1 MDTKN
6 KIMDLLK
13 VNHKKIQVA
22 FDEPE
27 ITSDAGALLVGKAD
41 EAMRLAEQLAAVVKD
56 KRGQGRIDH
65 TVEDMLRQRL
75 TQICLGYP
83 DADDCDHFRADPALK
98 AAVGRLP
105 SDPALASQPTM
116 TRLENSVSR
125 KDLLRLANVFGDLFI
140 QSFDSPPEAVII
152 DLDPTVDL
160 CHGMQEMSLF
170 NGWVGERCLMPLH
183 VYDGITGRLI
193 TTVLRPGKTPLGGEI
208 ITVLKRIVRR
218 LRAAWP
224 DVVLILRADSHFSKP
239 EIMDWC
245 DGNGVEFILGLG
257 GNSALDNRHDIQLAV
272 ADAKRLWP
280 EARKAGGESIR
291 RFVSFSYAAGTW
303 SAERRVVAKISANE
317 FGVDTRFVV
326 TSLEAA
332 GAKYLYETVY
342 CGRGNMELMIMDH
355 KTGLESD
362 RTSCTSFKA
371 NQFRLLIHSA
381 AYVAMGWIREKLLA
395 GTEYASARFATI
407 RTRLLKIG
415 ARVEEGKT
423 YVRFHLP
430 TAFPHKEVFAGATA
444 PAPSTG

>member
-1 MDTKN
+1 MDTKL

-13 VNHKKIQVA
+13 VNSKKIQVA

-27 ITSDAGALLVGKAD
+27 ITSDAGALLVGKGD
-41 EAMRLAEQLAAVVKD
+41 KAMRLTEQLAAAIKD
-56 KRGQGRIDH
+56 NRVQGKIDH
-65 TVEDMLRQRL
+65 TVEDMLRQRF

-83 DADDCDHFRADPALK
+83 DADDCDHFRNDPAFK
-98 AAVGRLP
+98 TAVGRLP
-105 SDPALASQPTM
+105 SGPALASQPTM
-116 TRLENSVSR
+116 TRFENSVSR
-125 KDLLRLANVFGDLFI
+125 KDLLSVANVFGDIFI
-140 QSFDSPPEAVII
+140 QSFDAPPETVII

-170 NGWVGERCLMPLH
+170 NGWVGEHCLMPLH

-193 TTVLRPGKTPLGGEI
+193 TTVLRPGKPPLGGEI

-257 GNSALDNRHDIQLAV
+257 GNSALDTRDDIQLAV

-280 EARKAGGESIR
+280 EARKAGCDHSR
-291 RFVSFSYAAGTW
+291 RFVSFRYAANTW
-303 SAERRVVAKISANE
+303 AVQRRIVAKIAMNE
-317 FGVDTRFVV
+317 LGADTRFVV
-326 TSLEAA
+326 TSFEAA
-332 GAKYLYETVY
+332 GTAYLYETVY
-342 CGRGNMELMIMDH
+342 CDRGNMELMIKDH

-371 NQFRLLIHSA
+371 NQFRLFIHSA
-381 AYVAMGWIREKLLA
+381 AYVVMGWIREKLLA
-395 GTEYASARFATI
+395 GTKYASARFTTI
-407 RTRLLKIG
+407 RMRLLKIG

-430 TAFPHKEVFAGATA
+430 TAFPHKEVFAGATS
-444 PAPSTG
+444 PAAATG